1 MLTIGLFRNSIKM
14 GRSVNLRYRRVLM
27 ISYERLR
34 RKPVVYASMTGEA
47 VAECDIRL
55 DAFLPAQG

>member
-1 MLTIGLFRNSIKM
+1 
-14 GRSVNLRYRRVLM
+14 M

-34 RKPVVYASMTGEA
+34 RKPVVYASMTGVA

-55 DAFLPAQG
+55 DAFLLAQA

>member
-27 ISYERLR
+27 NSYERLR
-34 RKPVVYASMTGEA
+34 RKPVVYASMTGVA
-47 VAECDIRL
+47 VAEFDIL
-55 DAFLPAQG
+55 FDAFLPAQA

>member
-1 MLTIGLFRNSIKM
+1 
-14 GRSVNLRYRRVLM
+14 M

-55 DAFLPAQG
+55 DAFLPAQAQAQARA